1 MSISNF
7 LETLPMALN
16 GMLGI
21 FLVIFIIFLAI
32 KLLNKIFK

>member
-1 MSISNF
+1 MNLSNF
-7 LETLPMALN
+7 LLTLPMAAN

-21 FLVIFIIFLAI
+21 FVVIFIIFLAI